1 MIEKIYNKMLKD
13 NEIKDIYNKI
23 EEYEINTGGWCYHNY
38 NHVMNVTKMVVYILK
53 ELNFNEE
60 DVAKG
65 KIACLLHDTGAI
77 LGKDNHAYRS
87 YTYAKEYFKKNDI
100 NFKDI
105 DLVLEAIKDHSNNFD
120 TDNIYTLALILSD
133 KLDTK
138 SNRVTEVGKTILGNR
153 QYTHIKDIKISIKN
167 NLLSINYITDK
178 NIDIKELNE
187 FYFTKKVFNAIKSFS
202 NKMNLNYKVYID
214 NNEWSLQ

>member
-23 EEYEINTGGWCYHNY
+23 EEYEINTGGWCYHDY
-38 NHVMNVTKMVVYILK
+38 NHVMNVTEMVVYILK

-60 DVAKG
+60 DIAKG

-77 LGKDNHAYRS
+77 LGKDDHAYRS
-87 YTYAKEYFKKNDI
+87 YIYAEEYFKKNNI

-167 NLLSINYITDK
+167 KIINRK
-178 NIDIKELNE
+178 
-187 FYFTKKVFNAIKSFS
+187 FRFNK
-202 NKMNLNYKVYID
+202 
-214 NNEWSLQ
+214 

>member
-1 MIEKIYNKMLKD
+1 MIEEIYNKMLKD
-13 NEIKDIYNKI
+13 NEIKDIYNKV
-23 EEYEINTGGWCYHNY
+23 EEYEINTGGWCYHNS

-60 DVAKG
+60 DIAKG

-87 YTYAKEYFKKNDI
+87 YIYAKEYFKKNDI

-202 NKMNLNYKVYID
+202 NKMNFNYKVYID

>member
-1 MIEKIYNKMLKD
+1 MIEEIYNKMLKD
-13 NEIKDIYNKI
+13 NEIKDIYNEV

-38 NHVMNVTKMVVYILK
+38 DHVMNVTEMVIYILK

-77 LGKDNHAYRS
+77 LGKDNHTYRS
-87 YTYAKEYFKKNDI
+87 YTYAKEYFKKNNI

-202 NKMNLNYKVYID
+202 NKMNLNYKVYIN

>member
-1 MIEKIYNKMLKD
+1 MIEEIYNKMLKD
-13 NEIKDIYNKI
+13 NEIKDIYNKV
-23 EEYEINTGGWCYHNY
+23 EEYEINTGGWCYRNY
-38 NHVMNVTKMVVYILK
+38 DHVMNVTEMVIYILK

-87 YTYAKEYFKKNDI
+87 YTYAKEYFKKNNI

-202 NKMNLNYKVYID
+202 NKINLNYKVYID

>member
-77 LGKDNHAYRS
+77 LGKDDHAYRS
-87 YTYAKEYFKKNDI
+87 YIYAEEYFKKNDI
-100 NFKDI
+100 NFKNI

>member
-214 NNEWSLQ
+214 NNKWSLQ

>member
-1 MIEKIYNKMLKD
+1 MIEKIYHSMLKD
-13 NEIKDIYNKI
+13 NEIKDIYKQV
-23 EEYEINTGGWCYHNY
+23 EEYEKKTGGWCYHNY
-38 NHVMNVTKMVVYILK
+38 NHIMNVTKIVVYILK

-60 DVAKG
+60 DIAKG

-77 LGKDNHAYRS
+77 LGKDDHAIRS
-87 YTYAKEYFKKNDI
+87 YIYAKEYFKKNNI

-120 TDNIYTLALILSD
+120 TNNIYTLALILSD

-138 SNRVTEVGKTILGNR
+138 SNRVTEVGKTIKGNR

-167 NLLSINYITDK
+167 NLLNINYITDK
-178 NIDIKELNE
+178 NIDIKELNN
-187 FYFTKKVFNAIKSFS
+187 FYFTEKVFKAIELFS
-202 NKMNLNYKVYID
+202 NKMSLDYKVCVDGI
-214 NNEWSLQ
+214 EWSL

>member
-202 NKMNLNYKVYID
+202 NKMNLNYKVYLD

>member
-1 MIEKIYNKMLKD
+1 
-13 NEIKDIYNKI
+13 
-23 EEYEINTGGWCYHNY
+23 
-38 NHVMNVTKMVVYILK
+38 MNVTEMVIYILK

-87 YTYAKEYFKKNDI
+87 YTYAKECFKKNNI

-202 NKMNLNYKVYID
+202 NKMNLNYKVYIN

>member
-1 MIEKIYNKMLKD
+1 MLKD

>member
-87 YTYAKEYFKKNDI
+87 YIYAKEYFKKNNI

>member
-1 MIEKIYNKMLKD
+1 MLKD

-77 LGKDNHAYRS
+77 LGKDDHAYRS
-87 YTYAKEYFKKNDI
+87 YIYAEEYFKKNDI
-100 NFKDI
+100 NFKNI

>member
-13 NEIKDIYNKI
+13 NEIKDIHNKI

>member
-1 MIEKIYNKMLKD
+1 MIEEIYNKMLKD
-13 NEIKDIYNKI
+13 NEIKDIYNEV

-77 LGKDNHAYRS
+77 LGKDDHAYRS
-87 YTYAKEYFKKNDI
+87 YIYAKEYFKKNDI

-120 TDNIYTLALILSD
+120 TDNIYTLVLILSD

>member
-1 MIEKIYNKMLKD
+1 MIEEIYNKMLKD
-13 NEIKDIYNKI
+13 NEIKDIYNKV

-87 YTYAKEYFKKNDI
+87 YTYAKEYFKKNNI